1 MTHDEYRLE
10 YRQREAAVHE
20 AERAMERILLEVTQ
34 LAAALYGGT
43 AAAAGGGGGA
53 FTPALSSSSS
63 SLTERARALAAS
75 LVGFYDQR
83 AKAQLGMTRLEE
95 VAAK

>member
-34 LAAALYGGT
+34 LAAALHGGT

-53 FTPALSSSSS
+53 ATPLSSSSS
-63 SLTERARALAAS
+63 SLAERARALAAS

>member
-34 LAAALYGGT
+34 LAAALHGGT
-43 AAAAGGGGGA
+43 VAAEAGGRGGA
-53 FTPALSSSSS
+53 ATPSLSSFS
-63 SLTERARALAAS
+63 SLAERARALAAS